1 MLTIALKVKTV
12 FIREKQRHLE
22 QALSLLQESAA
33 AILLAMFGV
42 LLCITLLSVLQ
53 NQTIPWLSLLDNIDE
68 LAFLSG
74 VLMLPCLLLALLK
87 YHYWRATLIAWRT
100 LASHFCRAGR
110 RPPPADAL
118 PSMLQTWQQNVIQ
131 ASITTFTLQL
141 RHRLAKRPPALWP
154 AGKAPLGLFQRAN
167 LLLAP

>member
-12 FIREKQRHLE
+12 FFREKQRHLE
-22 QALSLLQESAA
+22 QALSFLQEAAA
-33 AILLAMFGV
+33 AILLALFGV

-53 NQTIPWLSLLDNIDE
+53 NKTIPWLPLLGIVDE

-74 VLMLPCLLLALLK
+74 ALMLPCILQALIKYHHWRFTLLA
-87 YHYWRATLIAWRT
+87 WRLFAG
-100 LASHFCRAGR
+100 HFCRAGR

-118 PSMLQTWQQNVIQ
+118 PTMLHTWQQNVIQ
-131 ASITTFTLQL
+131 ASITAFTLQL

-154 AGKAPLGLFQRAN
+154 VGKAPLGLFQRAN